1 LIASNIAGSAEFQER
16 EIGGAWLP
24 RRVRRADL
32 FVTRSK
38 TPYELRWDSPL
49 GAELEVVHIH
59 LAVDQLTAALERVY
73 QDKAAPVEV
82 TEFFGRDET
91 LAHLSLACAELLS
104 ARTANDPRNIPQPH
118 RNLARSRL
126 H

>member
-1 LIASNIAGSAEFQER
+1 MNQDTILHTPARRSSASKAMMR
-16 EIGGAWLP
+16 
-24 RRVRRADL
+24 
-32 FVTRSK
+32 
-38 TPYELRWDSPL
+38 L
-49 GAELEVVHIH
+49 GAGLTWLVVLFLAFVHIH

-104 ARTANDPRNIPQPH
+104 ARTATDPRNIPQPH